1 MLVFKR
7 LENFFFLLINVVMI
21 ILLMKKHLINIIFQK
36 LKLKNTTLKFIVE
49 IFMIKQLMIQL
60 NNTMKS
66 EKHQQNKV
74 MITQLAIELDEP
86 GHHDRNKQKSLFIF

>member
-1 MLVFKR
+1 M
-7 LENFFFLLINVVMI
+7 
-21 ILLMKKHLINIIFQK
+21 LMKKHLINIFFQK

-66 EKHQQNKV
+66 EKYQQNKV
-74 MITQLAIELDEP
+74 MITQLAIELDES
-86 GHHDRNKQKSLFIF
+86 GHNDRNKRKSLFIF